1 MRARQPIQTV
11 AIANGHPIEPDGMGS
26 LDHLIGV

>member
-11 AIANGHPIEPDGMGS
+11 AIAHCHSIEPDGMGS
-26 LDHLIGV
+26 LEHFIRV